1 MSVDEKNKKVR
12 LVSNGQMDSSS
23 VLWGL
28 HLIHTLHGGKHLCSS
43 LYSKVLV
50 HEDKS
55 GVEYITQLH
64 VSQLHV
70 TTCI

>member
-12 LVSNGQMDSSS
+12 LVSNGQIDSSS

-28 HLIHTLHGGKHLCSS
+28 HLIHTLHGGKRLCSS
-43 LYSKVLV
+43 LYGKVLV

-55 GVEYITQLH
+55 GG
-64 VSQLHV
+64 
-70 TTCI
+70 